1 MFSYQAVQNGKGRV
15 YLTSVARNLGPAA
28 IADVIREKCDVTKPT
43 NGPLVVPVTGV
54 GANLLQKELEDK
66 LNVQ

>member
-1 MFSYQAVQNGKGRV
+1 MQKGKGRV
-15 YLTSVARNLGPAA
+15 YVTSVARNLGTTALV
-28 IADVIREKCDVTKPT
+28 DVILKNCDVTKST
-43 NGPLVVPVTGV
+43 NGRLVVPATGI